1 MLPVNI
7 GMYKFFGIIKGKS
20 NNYEDIRLLGTLSS
34 KKLFFFYWLPMQ
46 ISDQF
51 YFLAITFKFDKMK
64 KNPNSMI
71 SRNSNLQKWTRIKA
85 LIIKII

>member
-34 KKLFFFYWLPMQ
+34 KKLFFFLLVANANQRSILFFSHNFQ
-46 ISDQF
+46 I
-51 YFLAITFKFDKMK
+51 
-64 KNPNSMI
+64 
-71 SRNSNLQKWTRIKA
+71 
-85 LIIKII
+85 